1 VDVCGYWTVKDV
13 MAHMLAWDEEIL
25 RTAEHWTVERPWQHG
40 ALYDDEWNESE
51 VARQA
56 DLDVIALAD
65 GLATLHRKLLQT
77 FDALSDEELAAT
89 SVTPWSERMS
99 LLSFLYEMALH
110 NSAHRKDLEEL
121 RRPGRGG
128 RKR

>member
-1 VDVCGYWTVKDV
+1 

-25 RTAEHWTVERPWQHG
+25 RTAEHWTVERSWQHG
-40 ALYDDEWNESE
+40 ALYDDEWNEME

-56 DLDVIALAD
+56 DLDVVALAD

-77 FDALSDEELAAT
+77 FDALSDDELATMA
-89 SVTPWSERMS
+89 VAPWGERMS

-110 NSAHRKDLEEL
+110 NSTHRKDLETL
-121 RRPGRGG
+121 HRPARGS